1 MESKIKNLRDSV
13 SIIAC
18 YKLPK
23 IHLNDKE
30 WCSIVSNTKLKHRCI
45 FLGDF
50 NSHNEA
56 WNCADMD
63 SNDVSLLEQTEKL
76 NLFLHNS
83 NTHTRFNVATNY
95 KSNIDLIFSTIDIAH
110 LLMVKVSDDSRG
122 SDHFPIHIEY
132 DTEKTVYNKLSFKI
146 QSQRTNWDQ
155 ITKQLNDDYTKFL
168 NCEYDAPNPLQKYDL
183 LIETVK
189 QTIVK
194 RLRQAAYKKW
204 EYTHNPSDLIE
215 YKKRRAIAKKTFKD
229 KKKNASINLLSLPI

>member
-1 MESKIKNLRDSV
+1 MKILIFNLLDLIHFGNRIHTGGGGIVFLIRKNYNYTEIKNLFNDNPFAELCGIEITNLRNSV

-18 YKLPK
+18 YKTPK

-30 WCSIVSNTKLKHRCI
+30 WCFIVSNIKSKHRCI

-56 WNCADMD
+56 WNCADTD
-63 SNDVSLLEQTEKL
+63 SDGVSLLEQTEKL

-122 SDHFPIHIEY
+122 SDHFIIHIEY

-146 QSQRTNWDQ
+146 QSQRTN
-155 ITKQLNDDYTKFL
+155 
-168 NCEYDAPNPLQKYDL
+168 
-183 LIETVK
+183 
-189 QTIVK
+189 
-194 RLRQAAYKKW
+194 
-204 EYTHNPSDLIE
+204 
-215 YKKRRAIAKKTFKD
+215 
-229 KKKNASINLLSLPI
+229 